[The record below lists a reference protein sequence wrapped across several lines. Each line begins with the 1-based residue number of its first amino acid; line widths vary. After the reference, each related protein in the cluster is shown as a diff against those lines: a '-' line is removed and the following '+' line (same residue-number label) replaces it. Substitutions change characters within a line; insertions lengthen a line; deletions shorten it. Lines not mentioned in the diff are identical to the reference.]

1 MIQGFRASHVHPWL
15 PYGRAFGATGDA
27 FGVTGD
33 AFGVTG
39 DAFGAVFVAGAWLC
53 YHREFNANRVCSNY
67 LG

>member
-15 PYGRAFGATGDA
+15 PHGRAFGATGDA
-27 FGVTGD
+27 FG
-33 AFGVTG
+33 ATG

>member
-15 PYGRAFGATGDA
+15 PYGRAFGA
-27 FGVTGD
+27 
-33 AFGVTG
+33 TG